1 MMTTI
6 GVIVMVGA
14 ATGTSKFES
23 EPGVR
28 PRVAAAYATAHAWLA
43 EVGESTLPGL
53 ATR

>member
-14 ATGTSKFES
+14 ATGTSKLES

-28 PRVAAAYATAHAWLA
+28 PRVAAVYATAPAWLA
-43 EVGESTLPGL
+43 EVGESTLLGL